1 MFALDWK
8 LPATTAL
15 RILRNLVL
23 RSWSANTAFK
33 TPAAYSSEK
42 CAASI
47 KQVVTSKKTF

>member
-47 KQVVTSKKTF
+47 NRLLLWKNF